1 VQSQP
6 GTFEYREVTLGY
18 EGPKEVVVSSGLAVG
33 EQVVS
38 ENILLLS
45 RAFGI
50 AQTDTKS
57 DQPPAKAESSTP
69 AQSTSKAPKP

>member
-1 VQSQP
+1 
-6 GTFEYREVTLGY
+6 
-18 EGPKEVVVSSGLAVG
+18 VG